1 MTDETSEAQFA
12 SRALS
17 RLPVATP
24 APGFE
29 AALLAAYDGWQ
40 ARRSAGLAAAVG
52 GAIRGFFDL
61 VWPGAPLWAPAGA
74 FAASLLVGVALG
86 AVLPAPDE
94 HRTAFS
100 LDQTPGFT
108 LLSSDSEEDL

>member
-17 RLPVATP
+17 RLPAATP

-52 GAIRGFFDL
+52 GAVRGFFDL

-74 FAASLLVGVALG
+74 FAASLLVGAILG
-86 AVLPAPDE
+86 ASLPTLGE
-94 HRTAFS
+94 ERTAFS
-100 LDQTPGFT
+100 LDRPPGFS
-108 LLSSDSEEDL
+108 LLSTDLEEDL